1 MTPLFRKF
9 LGLNWLLF
17 INMIGLLI
25 WGIWRIG
32 GGRLRGMLEEG

>member
-17 INMIGLLI
+17 ANIIALMIFGVFAVYSAC
-25 WGIWRIG
+25 WMR
-32 GGRLRGMLEEG
+32 